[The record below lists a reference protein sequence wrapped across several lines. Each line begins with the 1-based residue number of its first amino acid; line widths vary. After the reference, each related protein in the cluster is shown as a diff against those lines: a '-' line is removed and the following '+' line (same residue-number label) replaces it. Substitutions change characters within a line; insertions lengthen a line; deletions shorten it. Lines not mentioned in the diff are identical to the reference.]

1 MKKFLLVFL
10 MLVIGTMAFAQTR
23 ELKNGHVY
31 YLKSTDGSGQVP
43 LYDKYKSSTNLYIPE
58 GRTVFCRGFSSHDDD
73 KVGITL
79 SPVGEYEDKMYY
91 VYKENI
97 GEETE
102 RSKRVGSGVGL
113 ALLIQFGKTGLI
125 VLLIVLMY
133 KRNKYRSVPKYK
145 TYYNAKRKQFPWL
158 VKWLKNY
165 PEIEKEKSI
174 AEASTTA
181 LASTLSVIGILL
193 LGMFVSFIIGF
204 GGFLTEILCIVGA
217 VVISELIS
225 RRWSNSKNPGILSVT
240 GDEGLTLEC
249 PSCGC
254 PHSWTLLGT
263 QDFIKDIST
272 SEKTI
277 TTTMSDG
284 SEKVEKR
291 TLTVY
296 YGRHTNDFKCDNCG
310 HTIHGDE
317 ERSWV
322 DDPPSTDYIKRDP
335 PKRLI
340 YDV

>member
-10 MLVIGTMAFAQTR
+10 MLVIGTMAFAQTNEIKSGR
-23 ELKNGHVY
+23 TYV
-31 YLKSTDGSGQVP
+31 LKSTDGSGQVP
-43 LYDKYKSSTNLYIPE
+43 LYRYGADIPALFLPE
-58 GRTVFCRGFSSHDDD
+58 GTEIKPISSYSNGIEVRHEDRGY
-73 KVGITL
+73 IIR
-79 SPVGEYEDKMYY
+79 E
-91 VYKENI
+91 ENF
-97 GEETE
+97 GEETAASVKDRE
-102 RSKRVGSGVGL
+102 GSKIFGILFV
-113 ALLIQFGKTGLI
+113 LIQFGKTGLI

-254 PHSWTLLGT
+254 PHAWTLLGT

-310 HTIHGDE
+310 HTIHGDFE
-317 ERSWV
+317 TSWV